1 MDIAPKLRELARN
14 LWWTWQPDTIAL
26 FRDLDPALWR
36 RVNHNPVAFLAQ
48 LSPETLVQRAVD
60 LALEA
65 RISFGFHRLHEYLH
79 SEQTWGDSFAGS
91 LKASPVAYFSAE
103 FGLHES
109 LPIYSGGLGV
119 LAGDHLKGASDLG
132 LPIVGVGLFYAQGY
146 FNQRLDADGWQKESF
161 SETPV
166 DLLPL
171 DRVKDAEGKPVRIR
185 LETPSGEIWVGLRQ
199 ARVGRATLLLL
210 DSDVEENSEEDRKL
224 TGRLYKADPG
234 VRIRQELILGMGG
247 IRALA
252 LLGIR
257 PGVVHLNEG
266 HSAFALLEMARAE
279 MITDEVDFPEA
290 FRRVKAKT
298 VFTSHTPVEAGHDRF
313 DGDLIEEALG
323 SLRESLGLSRE
334 EMMALG
340 RLDPSDEE
348 ETFCLTVLGL
358 KAARMANGV
367 SALHGRAT
375 RRMWGALWPGRDE
388 FDVPIRHIT
397 NGVHIA
403 TWLSPPMHR
412 LYNRYLGRDWEENK
426 SSPEGWQKIDEIED
440 GELWEAHQINKARL
454 VSYVQRKV
462 LEQFTHL
469 GGAPGGGDKPG
480 QRLDPSFLTIG
491 FARRFTAYKRADLIL
506 GDEARLERLVAD
518 PERPIQILF
527 AGKAHPKDEPGKRLV
542 QRIVEMSL
550 DPRFQGRILF
560 LEDYDINVAR
570 HLVQGVDL
578 WLNTPRRPLEAS
590 GTSGMKAVCNGVLHL
605 SMLDGWWAEAFDGSN
620 GFAIGDGSEHSKA
633 EVQDRRDTE
642 SLYAVLE
649 EQVIPLFY
657 DRDAGGIPRAW
668 VGTMK
673 KTIKSLVWRFSAD
686 RMLKQYAREFYLPI
700 VGGI

>member
-1 MDIAPKLRELARN
+1 
-14 LWWTWQPDTIAL
+14 
-26 FRDLDPALWR
+26 
-36 RVNHNPVAFLAQ
+36 
-48 LSPETLVQRAVD
+48 
-60 LALEA
+60 
-65 RISFGFHRLHEYLH
+65 
-79 SEQTWGDSFAGS
+79 
-91 LKASPVAYFSAE
+91 
-103 FGLHES
+103 
-109 LPIYSGGLGV
+109 
-119 LAGDHLKGASDLG
+119 
-132 LPIVGVGLFYAQGY
+132 
-146 FNQRLDADGWQKESF
+146 
-161 SETPV
+161 
-166 DLLPL
+166 
-171 DRVKDAEGKPVRIR
+171 VKDAEGKPVRMH
-185 LETPSGEIWVGLRQ
+185 LETPSGDIWVGLRQ

-224 TGRLYKADPG
+224 TGRLYKADPNI
-234 VRIRQELILGMGG
+234 RIRQELILGVGG

-266 HSAFALLEMARAE
+266 HSAFALLEMTRAE
-279 MITDEVDFPEA
+279 MVTDEVDFSEA

-298 VFTSHTPVEAGHDRF
+298 VFTSHTPVEAGPARF
-313 DGDLIEEALG
+313 DGDRIEEALG

-340 RLDPSDEE
+340 RVDPSDDE
-348 ETFCLTVLGL
+348 ETFCMTVLGL

-375 RRMWGALWPGRDE
+375 RRMWGALWPDRDE
-388 FDVPIRHIT
+388 FDVPIGHIT

-412 LYNRYLGRDWEENK
+412 LYNRYLGRGWEENK
-426 SSPEGWQKIDEIED
+426 SSPEVWHGIDAIDD
-440 GELWEAHQINKARL
+440 GELWEAHQVNKARL

-462 LEQFTHL
+462 AEQH
-469 GGAPGGGDKPG
+469 AHHGGGPEGGDPPG
-480 QRLDPSFLTIG
+480 QRLDPSVLTIG

-518 PERPIQILF
+518 SERPIQILF

-570 HLVQGVDL
+570 HVVQGVDL

-590 GTSGMKAVCNGVLHL
+590 GTSGMKAVCNGVLHF
-605 SMLDGWWAEAFDGSN
+605 SMLDGWWVEAFDGRN
-620 GFAIGDGSEHSKA
+620 GFAIGDGGEHRKP

-642 SLYAVLE
+642 SLHAVLAD
-649 EQVIPLFY
+649 QVIPLFY
-657 DRDAGGIPRAW
+657 DRDAEGIPRAW

-673 KTIKSLVWRFSAD
+673 EAIKSLVWRFSAD

-700 VGGI
+700 VGGII